1 MKFLFLT
8 LSIFILVSSNA
19 QYSTDTL
26 YRKYTNGLI
35 YRLGGS
41 IIKGNERITFQELS
55 KEFSMSELGK
65 DQYNLAKRK
74 RTTSL
79 ILRLISTGCG
89 IGALSLINNNR
100 DLSIGLLAGQFV
112 TLFGSSS
119 VQQASQRNLDQAIWI
134 RNKDYLFPAGR

>member
-41 IIKGNERITFQELS
+41 IMKGNERITFQELS
-55 KEFSMSELGK
+55 REFSMSDLGL
-65 DQYNLAKRK
+65 DQYKLAKK
-74 RTTSL
+74 KKTMATVLLYSSVACSVL
-79 ILRLISTGCG
+79 
-89 IGALSLINNNR
+89 GASFSKSNR
-100 DLSIGLLAGQFV
+100 DVAYGFLAGQFL
-112 TLFGSSS
+112 TLWGSISFRHS
-119 VQQASQRNLDQAIWI
+119 GERNLDQAIWI